1 MACTMVVAN
10 IAKDKEREECERDQR
25 VVVSRDEWVNG
36 TFGVN
41 TVSRILSHTVMND
54 LGLRDRVQHARM
66 LGYVLVIGV

>member
-10 IAKDKEREECERDQR
+10 IAKDREHERDQR

-41 TVSRILSHTVMND
+41 TVIRILSHTVRVVNN

-66 LGYVLVIGV
+66 LGYVHVIGV

>member
-1 MACTMVVAN
+1 MVVAN
-10 IAKDKEREECERDQR
+10 IAKDKEHERDQR
-25 VVVSRDEWVNG
+25 VAVTVSRDEWVNG